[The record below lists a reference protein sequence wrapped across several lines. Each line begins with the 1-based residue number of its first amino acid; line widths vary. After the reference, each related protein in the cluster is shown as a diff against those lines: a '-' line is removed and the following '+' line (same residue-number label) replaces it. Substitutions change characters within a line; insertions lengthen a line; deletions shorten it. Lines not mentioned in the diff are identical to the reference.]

1 MNSWT
6 VPGDRLHTDA
16 RRRFIQA
23 SFTAPVQ
30 DHGMNASLVIL
41 ALTVASFLLG
51 FLRDLFIAKAF
62 GLSWEADLIFVALI
76 LPMFFENFLGL
87 ALRDAMI
94 PYLQRL
100 RSQSQALFETV
111 GRWLYWRVMLAGAA
125 VSAIAIVGSYW
136 FLNLLAPGWSDS
148 QVDAGQIVFCV
159 GAALVAVQA
168 VLYCQ
173 GALLNMDEVFILP
186 MTRTVLLNAGAIIGI
201 LLFQPTGMVIFIG
214 MLLPQLALIVIQHRR
229 LAYLRGE
236 LHPVE
241 AEGHG
246 GGFGLAFAP
255 VLLAAGA
262 QQGCILAERIFASY
276 LDEGS
281 ITMLSFSF
289 RIVTI
294 PLTLYALSVL
304 AVLFPRFVSSWSEDD
319 HSGHAALVRKG
330 LLATLLFLVPATVV
344 LCSFPE
350 PVVSVLLERGQFGV
364 AQTEATASLVVL
376 YALGLP
382 AMGLA
387 LLWGRTLLAQHQ
399 SRLFL
404 IITLI
409 SSTMTIGLDAL
420 LYRQYGAEGLA
431 FAFSSGA
438 MLQALF
444 MGLYVYRASPNGLA
458 ASVLLRWGVTG
469 ALVAVATNWLP
480 APHGLVQLCLY
491 IALVLGA
498 FAAGVLVLGERDLF
512 RPAYWSMKKA

>member
-1 MNSWT
+1 
-6 VPGDRLHTDA
+6 
-16 RRRFIQA
+16 
-23 SFTAPVQ
+23 
-30 DHGMNASLVIL
+30 MNASLIIL

-76 LPMFFENFLGL
+76 LPMFFEQFLGL

-94 PYLQRL
+94 PYLQKL

-111 GRWLYWRVMLAGAA
+111 SRWLYWRVMLMGAG
-125 VSAIAIVGSYW
+125 VSAVAILSSYW
-136 FLNLLAPGWSDS
+136 ILNALAPGWTDA
-148 QVDAGQIVFCV
+148 QVLSGQLVFCV
-159 GAALVAVQA
+159 GALLVAVQA

-173 GALLNMDEVFILP
+173 GALLNMDEVFVLP

-214 MLLPQLALIVIQHRR
+214 MLVPQLALIIVQHRR
-229 LAYLRGE
+229 IRYLRGGE
-236 LHPVE
+236 KVDTT
-241 AEGHG
+241 GHA

-262 QQGCILAERIFASY
+262 QQGCILAERMFASF

-281 ITMLSFSF
+281 ITMLSFAF

-304 AVLFPRFVSSWSEDD
+304 SVLFPRFVSSWSEDNF
-319 HSGHAALVRKG
+319 GEHASMIRKG

-350 PVVSVLLERGQFGV
+350 PVVAVLLERGQFGPS
-364 AQTEATASLVVL
+364 QTEATASLVVL

-387 LLWGRTLLAQHQ
+387 LLWGRALLAQHQ

-404 IITLI
+404 VITLV
-409 SSTMTIGLDAL
+409 SSALTVGLDAL

-431 FAFSSGA
+431 IAFSSGA
-438 MLQALF
+438 ALQALF
-444 MGLYVYRASPNGLA
+444 MGLYVYRASPAGLA
-458 ASVLLRWGVTG
+458 LGVLLRWIAT
-469 ALVAVATNWLP
+469 AAAVATALHWLP
-480 APHGLVQLCLY
+480 TPHGLLQLCLY
-491 IALVLGA
+491 IVLVLCA
-498 FAAGVLVLGERDLF
+498 FAVGVVVLGERDLF
-512 RPAYWSMKKA
+512 KPAYWSMRRA

>member
-1 MNSWT
+1 
-6 VPGDRLHTDA
+6 
-16 RRRFIQA
+16 
-23 SFTAPVQ
+23 
-30 DHGMNASLVIL
+30 MNASLIIL

-94 PYLQRL
+94 PYLQKL
-100 RSQSQALFETV
+100 RSQSEALFETV
-111 GRWLYWRVMLAGAA
+111 SRWLYWRVMLMGAA
-125 VSAIAIVGSYW
+125 VSTIAIVGSYW
-136 FLNLLAPGWSDS
+136 ILNLLAPGWSDA
-148 QVDAGQIVFCV
+148 QVASGQLVFCV
-159 GAALVAVQA
+159 GAVLIAVQA

-186 MTRTVLLNAGAIIGI
+186 MVRTVLLNAGAIIGI

-214 MLLPQLALIVIQHRR
+214 MLLPQLALILVQHRR
-229 LAYLRGE
+229 IAYLRGGVE
-236 LHPVE
+236 VE
-241 AEGHG
+241 ATGHG

-255 VLLAAGA
+255 ILLAAGA
-262 QQGCILAERIFASY
+262 QQGCILAERMFASF

-281 ITMLSFSF
+281 ITMLSFAF

-304 AVLFPRFVSSWSEDD
+304 SVLFPRFVSSWNDEDL
-319 HSGHAALVRKG
+319 SGHAVVIRKG
-330 LLATLLFLVPATVV
+330 LLATLLFLVPAAVV
-344 LCSFPE
+344 LCSFPQT
-350 PVVSVLLERGQFGV
+350 VVSVLLERGQFG
-364 AQTEATASLVVL
+364 ATQTDATASLVIL

-387 LLWGRTLLAQHQ
+387 LLWGRALLAQHR

-404 IITLI
+404 AITLVSSVLTI
-409 SSTMTIGLDAL
+409 SLDAL

-438 MLQALF
+438 ALQAIF
-444 MGLYVYRASPNGLA
+444 MGLYVYRASPKGLA
-458 ASVLLRWGVTG
+458 LSVLLRWVATG
-469 ALVAVATNWLP
+469 AAVATALHWLP
-480 APHGLVQLCLY
+480 APHGLLQLCLY
-491 IALVLGA
+491 IALVLCA
-498 FAAGVLVLGERDLF
+498 FAAGVVLLGERDLF
-512 RPAYWSMKKA
+512 KPAYWSMKKT